1 MELLN
6 LSSSA
11 SYRLKLLYLKD
22 ASTVSAL
29 DVLPMAL
36 TVLLEVLIHVKKEL
50 LDLLASMHVLCEE
63 A

>member
-36 TVLLEVLIHVKKEL
+36 TVLLEVLIHVKEKL